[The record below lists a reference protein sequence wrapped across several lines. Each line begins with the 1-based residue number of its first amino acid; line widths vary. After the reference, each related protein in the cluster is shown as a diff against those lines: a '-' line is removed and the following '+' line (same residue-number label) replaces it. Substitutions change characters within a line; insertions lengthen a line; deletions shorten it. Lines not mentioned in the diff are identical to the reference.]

1 MKIQFFNV
9 CLGRRSRA
17 YVSVR
22 YGREKVDFFFPRGNI
37 GDRIRAKS
45 LQEYLFARSSSIFV
59 QGQDESG
66 AERDEEKGKERE
78 GGMEIGGGWREKEE
92 DD

>member
-1 MKIQFFNV
+1 M
-9 CLGRRSRA
+9 G
-17 YVSVR
+17 
-22 YGREKVDFFFPRGNI
+22 EKRWIFFFPRGNI